1 MSYTFRYDFINDEGL
16 RDTFAYLEDVTICR
30 KDQTHHDENLK
41 RFLNAAKQKKLVYNE
56 QKCVFSTRTLSI
68 FGNVVS
74 EGLIKPDPERL
85 KPLRELPPPKDV
97 KSQKR
102 LVGLLFLYYSKWIK
116 NFFEKTRPLTH
127 STTFPLDDKCLT
139 AFNSLKLEVENSVV
153 SSIDE
158 SLPFQVERNASEFT
172 IGATLS
178 QNSRPVAFF
187 HVC

>member
-1 MSYTFRYDFINDEGL
+1 M
-16 RDTFAYLEDVTICR
+16 
-30 KDQTHHDENLK
+30 
-41 RFLNAAKQKKLVYNE
+41 YNE

-68 FGNVVS
+68 LGNVVS

-102 LVGLLFLYYSKWIK
+102 LVGLFSYYSKWIK
-116 NFFEKTRPLTH
+116 NFSEKIRPWTH
-127 STTFPLDDKCLT
+127 NTTFPLDDKCLT

-153 SSIDE
+153 CSIDE
-158 SLPFQVERNASEFT
+158 SLPFQVETDASECA
-172 IGATLS
+172 IGTTLS

-187 HVC
+187 SRGSTHLN